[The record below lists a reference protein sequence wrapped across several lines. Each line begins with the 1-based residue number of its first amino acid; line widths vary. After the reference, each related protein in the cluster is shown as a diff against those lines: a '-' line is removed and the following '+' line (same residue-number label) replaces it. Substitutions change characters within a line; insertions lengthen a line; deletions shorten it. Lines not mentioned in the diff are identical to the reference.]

1 VDITFVQSFNFQII
15 RQEFFHIDTTSMPL
29 KVLVLGHSF
38 VRRLETD
45 IINQVHPV
53 LILYISQMIIN
64 INCPS
69 KVVSRHHV
77 LSYVNLTLNV
87 RHIMILYKEGTYLK
101 PVL

>member
-15 RQEFFHIDTTSMPL
+15 RQEFVHIDTTSMPL

-53 LILYISQMIIN
+53 LNPNLG
-64 INCPS
+64 
-69 KVVSRHHV
+69 
-77 LSYVNLTLNV
+77 LVN
-87 RHIMILYKEGTYLK
+87 
-101 PVL
+101 